1 MILNGKGG
9 ANTKTGLEFEGKTD
23 LATFLDSQKGYSVE
37 ENVVYYNNTE
47 VGQIF
52 KKHAFYKYL
61 KKIGIDWKKIIS
73 RKILPDD
80 SIYVII
86 NNTLFIVECKYQQV
100 GGSVDEKLQTCD
112 FKWKQYQKLMAP
124 INVDVEYIYLLSD
137 WFRQPMYKDVLDYII
152 SMHCHYYFEYI
163 PLTKFGL
170 PVPEI

>member
-9 ANTKTGLEFEGKTD
+9 ANTKTGLVFEGKTD
-23 LATFLDSQKGYSVE
+23 LATFLNKQKGYCVE

-52 KKHAFYKYL
+52 KKHAFYDYL
-61 KKIGIDWKKIIS
+61 EKIGIDWEKIIS

-112 FKWKQYQKLMAP
+112 FKRKQYQKLMAP

-137 WFRQPMYKDVLDYII
+137 WFNQPKYKDVLDYII